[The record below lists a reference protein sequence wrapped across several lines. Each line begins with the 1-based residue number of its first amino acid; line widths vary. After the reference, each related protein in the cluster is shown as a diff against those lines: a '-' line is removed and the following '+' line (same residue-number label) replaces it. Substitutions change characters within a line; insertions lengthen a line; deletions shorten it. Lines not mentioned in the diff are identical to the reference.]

1 MFGLIS
7 KNRLIAYLTMIMYEL
22 ENDRDILKA
31 KYDHKVITEWSYY
44 KHLWNLRGKLEMLE
58 DFVDKLGE

>member
-7 KNRLIAYLTMIMYEL
+7 KNRLIDYLTMIMYEL

-31 KYDHKVITEWSYY
+31 KYDHKAITEWGYY